1 MPDDAPDSSASEPP
15 KPHEPILACPRCG
28 LKLTPR
34 SPMLTI
40 EYCPRCI
47 VRARVAVRLAE
58 TSG

>member
-1 MPDDAPDSSASEPP
+1 MPDDAPDSPD
-15 KPHEPILACPRCG
+15 HEPHSRVLACPRCG

-58 TSG
+58 SSG